1 MSGWRD
7 QVVRVMRVPPPPE
20 PPPGS
25 DARVFRAAKN
35 FFRYRLVAWFLSQI
49 SAFAGLVFALYF
61 VSQMNFAIPPFS
73 RETTK
78 LFFNGLE
85 ILGWA
90 GFIAQIPFS
99 FAIAVLDYE
108 MRWYIV
114 TDRSLRIR
122 EGIVKVKEKTMT
134 FANIQNIT
142 VRQGPLQ
149 RVLGIADVEVR
160 NAGGGG
166 ASEEGKN
173 GQPGEQVH
181 VGYFRGLE
189 NASEV
194 RDVIL
199 AGVRKQKHAGLG
211 DHDDLEVDQT
221 PVDTQALVVVANELL
236 TEARQL
242 RRSVSPQTL
251 S

>member
-1 MSGWRD
+1 VSGWRD
-7 QVVRVMRVPPPPE
+7 HVVRVMRVPPPPE

-25 DARVFRAAKN
+25 DAKVFRAARN
-35 FFRYRLVAWFLSQI
+35 FFRYRLVSWFLSQV
-49 SAFAGLVFALYF
+49 SALVGLVFALYF
-61 VSQMNFAIPPFS
+61 VAQMDFAIPPFS
-73 RETTK
+73 REATK
-78 LFFNGLE
+78 VFFNGLE

-99 FAIAVLDYE
+99 LGIAVLDYE

-122 EGIVKVKEKTMT
+122 EGIVNVKEKTMT
-134 FANIQNIT
+134 FANIQNIQ

-149 RVLGIADVEVR
+149 RILGIADVEVR

-166 ASEEGKN
+166 GAEEGKN
-173 GQPGEQVH
+173 GHPGEQVH

-194 RDVIL
+194 RDVIM
-199 AGVRKQKHAGLG
+199 AGVRKQRHAGLG
-211 DHDDLEVDQT
+211 DHDEQHETDQPADLN
-221 PVDTQALVVVANELL
+221 ALVAAANELL
-236 TEARQL
+236 AEARQL
-242 RRSVSPQTL
+242 RSSAP
-251 S
+251 

>member
-1 MSGWRD
+1 MTGWRALI
-7 QVVRVMRVPPPPE
+7 VRIMKVPPKPE

-25 DARVFRAAKN
+25 DAQVFRAATN
-35 FFRYRLVAWFLSQI
+35 FFRYRLVAWLLSQI
-49 SAFAGLVFALYF
+49 SALAGLIFALYF

-73 RETTK
+73 KEATK
-78 LFFNGLE
+78 IFFNGLE

-99 FAIAVLDYE
+99 LGIAILDYE

-134 FANIQNIT
+134 FANIQNIQ

-149 RVLGIADVEVR
+149 RILGIADVEVR

-181 VGYFRGLE
+181 VGYFRGLD
-189 NASEV
+189 NASAV
-194 RDVIL
+194 RDVIMT
-199 AGVRKQKHAGLG
+199 GVRKQRHAGLG
-211 DHDDLEVDQT
+211 DHDEHEAQPAESPDAD
-221 PVDTQALVVVANELL
+221 ALLDAANELL
-236 TEARQL
+236 AAARAL
-242 RRSVSPQTL
+242 RG
-251 S
+251 

>member
-1 MSGWRD
+1 VNGWRRLI
-7 QVVRVMRVPPPPE
+7 VRIMKVPPTPDA
-20 PPPGS
+20 PPGS
-25 DARVFRAAKN
+25 DAQVFRAGRN
-35 FFRYRLVAWFLSQI
+35 FFRYRLVGWGISQLSALI
-49 SAFAGLVFALYF
+49 GLIFALVFIAQLD
-61 VSQMNFAIPPFS
+61 FAIPPFS

-90 GFIAQIPFS
+90 GFLAQIPFS
-99 FAIAVLDYE
+99 LGVTYLDYE

-122 EGIVKVKEKTMT
+122 EGIVNVKEKTMT
-134 FANIQNIT
+134 FANIQNIQ

-149 RVLGIADVEVR
+149 RILGIADVEVR

-166 ASEEGKN
+166 SSEEGKN

-189 NASEV
+189 NANAV
-194 RDVIL
+194 RDIIL
-199 AGVRKQKHAGLG
+199 AGVRKQRHAGLG
-211 DHDDLEVDQT
+211 DHDEQET
-221 PVDTQALVVVANELL
+221 PDTSPDSDALAAAANELL
-236 TEARQL
+236 VEAKQL
-242 RRSVSPQTL
+242 RQSAAT
-251 S
+251 

>member
-1 MSGWRD
+1 MTGWRAL
-7 QVVRVMRVPPPPE
+7 VVRVMRVPPAPE
-20 PPPGS
+20 SPPGS
-25 DARVFRAAKN
+25 DAQIFRAARN
-35 FFRYRLVAWFLSQI
+35 FLRYRLVAWFLSQV
-49 SAFAGLVFALYF
+49 SALAGLLFALYF
-61 VSQMNFAIPPFS
+61 VSQMDFAIPPFS

-78 LFFNGLE
+78 LVFHGLE

-90 GFIAQIPFS
+90 GFVAQIPFS
-99 FAIAVLDYE
+99 LGVAVLDYE

-122 EGIVKVKEKTMT
+122 EGIVKVREKTMT

-149 RVLGIADVEVR
+149 GLLGIADVEVR

-181 VGYFRGLE
+181 VGYFRGLA
-189 NASEV
+189 NANEV

-199 AGVRKQKHAGLG
+199 AGVRKQRHAGLG
-211 DHDDLEVDQT
+211 DHDDHESEEPHAGVDDLAEAAQ
-221 PVDTQALVVVANELL
+221 ELL
-236 TEARQL
+236 AAARAL
-242 RRSVSPQTL
+242 R
-251 S
+251 